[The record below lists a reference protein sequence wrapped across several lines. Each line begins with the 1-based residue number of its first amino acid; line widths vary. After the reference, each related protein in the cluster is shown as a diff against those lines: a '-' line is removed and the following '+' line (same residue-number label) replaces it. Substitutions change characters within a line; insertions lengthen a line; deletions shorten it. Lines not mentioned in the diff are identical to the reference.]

1 MFLWGHIHKTYRV
14 LLPEEYYF
22 RLRKKSCVRA
32 SVSSLVNT
40 SVNRTIV
47 QSKQNRKISSRIRG
61 DFTWNVLE
69 TEVHLDLPL
78 KTTSECTSFF
88 NGEYRKLKFLGKDFY
103 GEPIWRCQF
112 QWSFHG
118 SKDFEMHGGKN
129 IEANGRFGVMVTP
142 LSCNLREIII
152 WLMVNNA
159 LHIMQALCFHT
170 FYSIRS
176 NLRMGLS
183 QKTWSHFLFA
193 QHLGALLMVGL
204 WSTCLRYDNFFRN
217 AGNWRIY
224 FWNW

>member
-1 MFLWGHIHKTYRV
+1 MFAKDQLHLKLGPKAKYWRWTTIST
-14 LLPEEYYF
+14 LD
-22 RLRKKSCVRA
+22 
-32 SVSSLVNT
+32 SLVELL
-40 SVNRTIV
+40 SHRPVDVNVR
-47 QSKQNRKISSRIRG
+47 SRIRG

-159 LHIMQALCFHT
+159 LHI
-170 FYSIRS
+170 I
-176 NLRMGLS
+176 
-183 QKTWSHFLFA
+183 
-193 QHLGALLMVGL
+193 
-204 WSTCLRYDNFFRN
+204 CLANDFK
-217 AGNWRIY
+217 
-224 FWNW
+224 

>member
-47 QSKQNRKISSRIRG
+47 ESKQDRKISSRIRG

-69 TEVHLDLPL
+69 TEVHLDLTL

-88 NGEYRKLKFLGKDFY
+88 NGEYRKIKFLGKDFY

-176 NLRMGLS
+176 NLRKWFVSKNMEPLS
-183 QKTWSHFLFA
+183 
-193 QHLGALLMVGL
+193 VR
-204 WSTCLRYDNFFRN
+204 STSRGVVNGRVMINMLAIR
-217 AGNWRIY
+217 
-224 FWNW
+224 